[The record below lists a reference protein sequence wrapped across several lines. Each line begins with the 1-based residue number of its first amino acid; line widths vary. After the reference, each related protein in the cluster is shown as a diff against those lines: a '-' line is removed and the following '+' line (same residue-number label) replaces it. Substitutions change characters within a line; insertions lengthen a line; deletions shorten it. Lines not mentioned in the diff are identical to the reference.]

1 MINRTQLTSS
11 RLHVSTRKGQK
22 LITNRWLVPLPKIV
36 RFSRSVIDGTLH
48 GESAVVL
55 YPPRLMS
62 IDTSKS
68 LTDRLGLVE
77 DVPNLTPSFWT
88 GMTNID
94 WQSIAAQLETAIIL
108 LYRPV

>member
-22 LITNRWLVPLPKIV
+22 LTNQNRWLVPLPKIV

-77 DVPNLTPSFWT
+77 DVPNC
-88 GMTNID
+88 I
-94 WQSIAAQLETAIIL
+94 
-108 LYRPV
+108 